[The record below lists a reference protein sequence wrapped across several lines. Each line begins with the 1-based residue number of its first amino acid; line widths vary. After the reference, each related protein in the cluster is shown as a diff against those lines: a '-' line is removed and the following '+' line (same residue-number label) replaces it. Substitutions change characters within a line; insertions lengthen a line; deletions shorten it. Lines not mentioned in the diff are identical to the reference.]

1 MMGDRAKMIAR
12 AGEQGS
18 DIGIRPDLYPRPKD
32 DFQDVVDELE
42 QAFHRSHV
50 AESFE
55 QRAAASEDFIHH
67 GLILLPKG
75 EKDYVE
81 ATKNFMEKEV
91 ELPRIQLQSSL
102 NADKMEVYELRSNFR
117 GGFTTT
123 CLSHDL
129 AFVYSDL
136 MELGYRELVKKLA
149 PTKFEVAKKLADNDI
164 LELKE
169 EYRGGIVGQSMI
181 RSRYERFRGPT
192 VE

>member
-1 MMGDRAKMIAR
+1 MDERAKMIAR

-18 DIGIRPDLYPRPKD
+18 DAGIRPDLYPRPKD

-42 QAFHRSHV
+42 RAFHGSHI
-50 AESFE
+50 ADSFE

-67 GLILLPKG
+67 GLTLLPEE

-81 ATKNFMEKEV
+81 VTRNFLEKEV
-91 ELPRIQLQSSL
+91 ELPSIQLQSSL
-102 NADKMEVYELRSNFR
+102 NQDKMQVYELRSKFR

-123 CLSHDL
+123 CQVQDL

-149 PTKFEVAKKLADNDI
+149 PTKFEVAKKLADNGI

-192 VE
+192 AE